1 VKTQSHGEHA
11 METIAT
17 RRRYVTEPLVFSV
30 TPTSLAMRKSGS
42 TQARASPKLQEQIA
56 VTTETKTTHTL
67 NDLIEIARDGKD
79 FYTEAA
85 GKVKDAELSAL
96 FTRIAGV
103 KDELVRSLS
112 ATVVA
117 AGGKPADHGTVVGSM
132 QQFYGK
138 VRATLGDT
146 QYGYVAELEE
156 SEDRLLKAFKDTLT
170 DSDTTPAA
178 RQEVQRLLPQ
188 VQECHAVMRD
198 RKHAMKH

>member
-1 VKTQSHGEHA
+1 MSIQS
-11 METIAT
+11 ET
-17 RRRYVTEPLVFSV
+17 
-30 TPTSLAMRKSGS
+30 TS
-42 TQARASPKLQEQIA
+42 
-56 VTTETKTTHTL
+56 TL

-103 KDELVRSLS
+103 KSNIVTSLS
-112 ATVVA
+112 STVAA
-117 AGGKPADHGTVVGSM
+117 AGGKPAEHGTMVGSM

-156 SEDRLLKAFKDTLT
+156 SEDRLLKAFKDAAT
-170 DSDTTPAA
+170 DNDLPPAA
-178 RQEVQRLLPQ
+178 RQEVTRLLPH
-188 VQECHAVMRD
+188 VQETHAVMRD

>member
-1 VKTQSHGEHA
+1 MSTESKTA
-11 METIAT
+11 
-17 RRRYVTEPLVFSV
+17 
-30 TPTSLAMRKSGS
+30 
-42 TQARASPKLQEQIA
+42 
-56 VTTETKTTHTL
+56 HTL
-67 NDLIEIARDGKD
+67 NDIIEIARDGQD

-96 FTRIAGV
+96 FTKIAGV
-103 KDELVRSLS
+103 KSQIVTSLS
-112 ATVVA
+112 STVA
-117 AGGKPADHGTVVGSM
+117 ATGAKPAEHGTVVGSM

-170 DSDTTPAA
+170 DSDTPPAA
-178 RQEVQRLLPQ
+178 RAEVSRLLPL
-188 VQECHAVMRD
+188 VQETHDVMRN

>member
-1 VKTQSHGEHA
+1 MSTESKTA
-11 METIAT
+11 
-17 RRRYVTEPLVFSV
+17 
-30 TPTSLAMRKSGS
+30 
-42 TQARASPKLQEQIA
+42 
-56 VTTETKTTHTL
+56 HTL

-85 GKVKDAELSAL
+85 TKVKDAELSAL

-103 KDELVRSLS
+103 KADIVTRLSSTVR
-112 ATVVA
+112 AT
-117 AGGKPADHGTVVGSM
+117 GEKPAEHGTVVGSM

-156 SEDRLLKAFKDTLT
+156 SEDRLLKAFRDAAN
-170 DSDTTPAA
+170 DSDTPPAA
-178 RQEVQRLLPQ
+178 RQEVTSLLPVVEETHQ
-188 VQECHAVMRD
+188 VMRA

>member
-1 VKTQSHGEHA
+1 VS
-11 METIAT
+11 
-17 RRRYVTEPLVFSV
+17 TESN
-30 TPTSLAMRKSGS
+30 TAHS
-42 TQARASPKLQEQIA
+42 
-56 VTTETKTTHTL
+56 L

-103 KDELVRSLS
+103 KADIVSSLS
-112 ATVVA
+112 STVLA

-156 SEDRLLKAFKDTLT
+156 SEDRLLKAFKDTLN
-170 DSDTTPAA
+170 DADTSPAA
-178 RQEVQRLLPQ
+178 RQEVTRLLPQ

>member
-1 VKTQSHGEHA
+1 VSTESKTA
-11 METIAT
+11 
-17 RRRYVTEPLVFSV
+17 
-30 TPTSLAMRKSGS
+30 
-42 TQARASPKLQEQIA
+42 
-56 VTTETKTTHTL
+56 HTL
-67 NDLIEIARDGKD
+67 NDIIEIARDGQD

-96 FTRIAGV
+96 FTKIAGV
-103 KDELVRSLS
+103 KSQIVTSLS
-112 ATVVA
+112 STVA
-117 AGGKPADHGTVVGSM
+117 ATGAKPAEHGTVVGSM

-170 DSDTTPAA
+170 DSDTPPAA
-178 RQEVQRLLPQ
+178 RAEVSRLLPL
-188 VQECHAVMRD
+188 VQETHDVMRN

>member
-1 VKTQSHGEHA
+1 MANAEKSTHPDNNTRVKPDQ
-11 METIAT
+11 
-17 RRRYVTEPLVFSV
+17 
-30 TPTSLAMRKSGS
+30 
-42 TQARASPKLQEQIA
+42 QEYIA
-56 VTTETKTTHTL
+56 VNTESKTAHNL
-67 NDLIEIARDGKD
+67 NDLIEIARDGQE

-85 GKVKDAELSAL
+85 GKVEDAELAAL

-103 KDELVRSLS
+103 KNEIVRSLS

-117 AGGKPADHGTVVGSM
+117 AGGKPADHGTFVGSM

-138 VRATLGDT
+138 VRATLGDK

-170 DSDTTPAA
+170 DADTSPAA

-188 VQECHAVMRD
+188 VQEGHAVMRD